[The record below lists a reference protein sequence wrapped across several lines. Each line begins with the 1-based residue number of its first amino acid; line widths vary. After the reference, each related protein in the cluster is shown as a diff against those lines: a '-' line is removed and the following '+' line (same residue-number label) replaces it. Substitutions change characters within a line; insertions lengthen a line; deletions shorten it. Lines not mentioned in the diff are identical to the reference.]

1 MNLIQMGPN
10 VTKVPRSNQN
20 KSVSKLR
27 FKAESYRSLVVK
39 AWARLFVSVLE
50 LRLGGGKT
58 LQDRV

>member
-10 VTKVPRSNQN
+10 ATKVPISNQN

-39 AWARLFVSVLE
+39 A
-50 LRLGGGKT
+50 
-58 LQDRV
+58 